1 MTTRRRICL
10 FTGTRAEWGLLSW
23 LAHDLKADPSVE
35 LSLLVSGSH
44 LSSRFGET
52 WRTIAAE
59 GFAIDE
65 KVEMLLDSDS
75 RTGMATSMGLGLMR
89 YAEAL
94 ARLKPDL
101 LVLLG
106 DRTELLAAAS
116 AAACLNLPVAHLH
129 GGEATEGAIDDAVRN
144 AVTALAHLHF
154 PSAEPYR
161 RRILQMGVAPKRVV
175 LAGAPA
181 LDTFARLPLL
191 DRAALEA
198 DLGFSL
204 APPLFMMT
212 YHPVTAGDSEPV
224 AEVAEV
230 CAGLDKFPDARIIV
244 SRANQDAGA
253 RGINAFL
260 DHWAASNPQRVRLVS
275 SLGTLR
281 YLSVVKAA
289 AVVVGNS
296 SSGVIEVPAA
306 GTASVNVGDRQKGRL
321 RSPGI
326 IDCACA
332 RDAVAAAIA
341 RALTPEHQAIAKQ
354 AKTPYGGPGASARIA
369 KVLTTVTLDGLL
381 RKPFHDLD
389 FPCPPHEA
397 IA

>member
-1 MTTRRRICL
+1 VTGHRRICL
-10 FTGTRAEWGLLSW
+10 FTSTRAEWGLLSW
-23 LAHDLKADPSVE
+23 LAHDLKADASVE

-44 LSSRFGET
+44 LSPQFGET
-52 WRTIAAE
+52 WRAIAAE
-59 GFAIDE
+59 GFTLDE
-65 KVEMLLDSDS
+65 RVEMLLDSDS

-89 YAEAL
+89 FAEAL
-94 ARLKPDL
+94 DRLKPDL

-116 AAACLNLPVAHLH
+116 AAACLNIPVAHLH
-129 GGEATEGAIDDAVRN
+129 GGEATEGAIDDAIRN

-161 RRILQMGVAPKRVV
+161 RRILQMGVAPGRIT

-181 LDTFARLPLL
+181 LDTFARLALL
-191 DRAALEA
+191 DRPALEA

-204 APPLFMMT
+204 APPLFMVT

-224 AEVAEV
+224 AEIAEL
-230 CAGLDKFPDARIIV
+230 CAGLDCFPDARIIV

-253 RGINAFL
+253 RAINAFL
-260 DHWAASNPQRVRLVS
+260 EDWAARHPERVRLVA
-275 SLGTLR
+275 SLGTRR

-321 RSPGI
+321 RSPGV
-326 IDCACA
+326 IDCACE
-332 RDAVAAAIA
+332 RDAVAAAVA
-341 RALTPEHQAIAKQ
+341 RALTPEHQTVAKR
-354 AKTPYGGPGASARIA
+354 AETPYGGPGASARIA
-369 KVLTTVTLDGLL
+369 KVLTTVPLDGLL
-381 RKPFHDLD
+381 KKPFHDLD
-389 FPCPPHEA
+389 MPCP
-397 IA
+397 